1 MKKNT
6 MKTNIN
12 QIRKISSKMPKTI
25 NEAINFNETDD
36 MDMEMMDDEPMGDE
50 PMGDEP
56 MEKEAM
62 GDSNTNIDNFIAN
75 MRKESLGIMKALADN
90 PDDSV
95 YQFAKKIFQLA
106 DKAHED
112 QKEGK
117 DIMIGFNPK
126 FLIDALR
133 VIDDETIDIYYVNSK
148 APCFIRDENQT
159 YIYLIL
165 PVNFVA

>member
-6 MKTNIN
+6 MKTNIK
-12 QIRKISSKMPKTI
+12 QIRTISSRMPKTI
-25 NEAINFNETDD
+25 NEAINFNEDDD
-36 MDMEMMDDEPMGDE
+36 MDMMDMDMPEEGSEEESPA
-50 PMGDEP
+50 
-56 MEKEAM
+56 EAPVAE
-62 GDSNTNIDNFIAN
+62 DTHNIDNFISN

-117 DIMIGFNPK
+117 DINGQPKQQMGGNPQ
-126 FLIDALR
+126 R
-133 VIDDETIDIYYVNSK
+133 
-148 APCFIRDENQT
+148 PM
-159 YIYLIL
+159 
-165 PVNFVA
+165 

>member
-6 MKTNIN
+6 MNTNIN
-12 QIRKISSKMPKTI
+12 QIRNLSSRMPKTI
-25 NEAINFNETDD
+25 NEAINFNEDDD
-36 MDMEMMDDEPMGDE
+36 MDMMDMDMPEEGPEDDIPTEAPVAGD
-50 PMGDEP
+50 
-56 MEKEAM
+56 
-62 GDSNTNIDNFIAN
+62 NHNIDNFIAN

-117 DIMIGFNPK
+117 DINGQPKQQMNPQ
-126 FLIDALR
+126 R
-133 VIDDETIDIYYVNSK
+133 
-148 APCFIRDENQT
+148 PM
-159 YIYLIL
+159 
-165 PVNFVA
+165 

>member
-1 MKKNT
+1 MSKKT
-6 MKTNIN
+6 MKTNIS
-12 QIRKISSKMPKTI
+12 QLKRISSKMPKSI

-36 MDMEMMDDEPMGDE
+36 MDMDMEMMDDEPMVDE
-50 PMGDEP
+50 PMDKKP
-56 MEKEAM
+56 MED
-62 GDSNTNIDNFIAN
+62 GGSNIENFIAN

-117 DIMIGFNPK
+117 DINGQPK
-126 FLIDALR
+126 QQMGQQR
-133 VIDDETIDIYYVNSK
+133 
-148 APCFIRDENQT
+148 PM
-159 YIYLIL
+159 
-165 PVNFVA
+165 

>member
-36 MDMEMMDDEPMGDE
+36 MDMIDDEPMMDEPMEDE
-50 PMGDEP
+50 PMG
-56 MEKEAM
+56 KESM
-62 GDSNTNIDNFIAN
+62 DDSNTNIDNFIAN

-117 DIMIGFNPK
+117 DINGQPK
-126 FLIDALR
+126 QQM
-133 VIDDETIDIYYVNSK
+133 VN
-148 APCFIRDENQT
+148 NQQR
-159 YIYLIL
+159 
-165 PVNFVA
+165 PM